1 MIKLTTILREV
12 ISTTQQFEELVQDII
27 QQGGEFIGS
36 GDYGKVFAL
45 NGKVVKV
52 TTDPDEI
59 EDAQKLKQKKTKY
72 FVHIFDVDVRDPKLA
87 IITMEDLEQ
96 FTGAPDRVPIE
107 DIYDEAET
115 LNIYPDLEGPGGSIR
130 MQNIMQD
137 KRGNIKV
144 IDV

>member
-1 MIKLTTILREV
+1 MKIFDIIKEV
-12 ISTTQQFEELVQDII
+12 ISPTQQFEELVQDIV

-36 GDYGKVFAL
+36 GDYGKVFLL

-59 EDAQKLKQKKTKY
+59 EDALQLKQKKTKY

-87 IITMEDLEQ
+87 IITMEDLEE

>member
-1 MIKLTTILREV
+1 MKIFDIIKEV
-12 ISTTQQFEELVQDII
+12 ISPTQQFEELVQDII

-36 GDYGKVFAL
+36 GDYGKVFLL
-45 NGKVVKV
+45 NGKVVKI

-59 EDAQKLKQKKTKY
+59 QDAQKIKQKKTKY

-87 IITMEDLEQ
+87 IITMEDLEE
-96 FTGAPDRVPIE
+96 FTGDEDQVPIE
-107 DIYDEAET
+107 DIYDEAEA
-115 LNIYPDLEGPGGSIR
+115 LDIYPDLEGPGGSIR

>member
-1 MIKLTTILREV
+1 MKIFDIIKEI
-12 ISTTQQFEELVQDII
+12 ISPTQQFDELVQDII

-36 GDYGKVFAL
+36 GDYGKVFLL
-45 NGKVVKV
+45 NGKVVKI

-59 EDAQKLKQKKTKY
+59 EDAQKIKQKKTKY

-87 IITMEDLEQ
+87 IITMEDLEE
-96 FTGAPDRVPIE
+96 FTGDEDQVPIE
-107 DIYDEAET
+107 DIYDEAEA
-115 LNIYPDLEGPGGSIR
+115 LDIYPDLEGPGGSIR

>member
-1 MIKLTTILREV
+1 MIKLTTILKEI
-12 ISTTQQFEELVQDII
+12 ISPTQQFEELVQDII

-36 GDYGKVFAL
+36 GDYGKVFLL

-59 EDAQKLKQKKTKY
+59 EDAQKIKQKKTKY

-87 IITMEDLEQ
+87 IIAMEDLEE
-96 FTGAPDRVPIE
+96 FTGDEDQVPID
-107 DIYDEAET
+107 DIYDEAEA
-115 LNIYPDLEGPGGSIR
+115 LDIYPDLEGPGGSVR

>member
-1 MIKLTTILREV
+1 MKIFDIIKEV
-12 ISTTQQFEELVQDII
+12 ISPTQQFEELIQDII

-36 GDYGKVFAL
+36 GDYGKVFLL

-52 TTDPDEI
+52 TTDADEI
-59 EDAQKLKQKKTKY
+59 QDAQKIKQKKTKY

-87 IITMEDLEQ
+87 IITMEDLEE
-96 FTGAPDRVPIE
+96 FTGDEDQVPID
-107 DIYDEAET
+107 DIYDEAEA
-115 LNIYPDLEGPGGSIR
+115 LDIYPDLEGPGGSVR

>member
-1 MIKLTTILREV
+1 MISIYDIIKEV
-12 ISTTQQFEELVQDII
+12 ISPTQQFEELVQDII

-36 GDYGKVFAL
+36 GDYGKVFVL

-59 EDAQKLKQKKTKY
+59 EDAQKIKQKKTKY

-87 IITMEDLEQ
+87 IITMEDLEE
-96 FTGAPDRVPIE
+96 FTGDEDQVPID
-107 DIYDEAET
+107 DIYDEAEA
-115 LNIYPDLEGPGGSIR
+115 LDIYPDLEGPGGSIR

>member
-1 MIKLTTILREV
+1 MTSLYKILKEI
-12 ISTTQQFEELVQDII
+12 ISPTQEFEELVQDII

-36 GDYGKVFAL
+36 GDYGKVFL
-45 NGKVVKV
+45 VNGKVIKV

-59 EDAQKLKQKKTKY
+59 EDAQRIKGKKTKY
-72 FVHIFDVDVRDPKLA
+72 FVHIFDVEVRNPKLA
-87 IITMEDLEQ
+87 IITMEDLEEY
-96 FTGAPDRVPIE
+96 TGAPDRVPIE
-107 DIYDEAET
+107 DIYDEAES

-137 KRGNIKV
+137 RQGNVKI